1 MLNFVKIPYKNS
13 VMKRLFLILAIVITL
28 PLTLLAE
35 NKTKHTEW
43 RFVAQNKEGATGAE
57 FIKDG
62 RYAPTV
68 GENAWIRFESS
79 NPIARPSLTKR
90 SEPICSNTQKGDCWI
105 FELQVDDLKKG
116 SIVDI
121 WCPLHSYPTGTGH
134 RFAVE
139 YLDGK
144 KWLPLMPT
152 EEDGTN
158 FRTSKTSKSEYFWQ
172 SFRLHKT
179 IKEGLLSIRIRQI
192 EEHVGACYI
201 TGGNRYPQITIYPKM
216 KTREKTRILF
226 IGNSYTYYNNYPY
239 IFKEIAMSEGHFVD
253 CWMCEK
259 GGWTMTK
266 HMAYQPTIEAVEK
279 GGYDYVF
286 LQDQSYER
294 VFSGTEN
301 DYGSLKGMTD
311 IAAWVRKY
319 SPKAEPIIALT
330 WGRKHGGNHLRKQ
343 DLPLVE
349 KYPSF
354 FASFEH
360 MQARLNEVVEIEA
373 KAIDAK
379 IAQQGPAWQITR
391 HERPDIELYVKDGS
405 HPSYAGSYLA
415 AAVSYL
421 TIFGESFGED
431 TSNGTLDAEVAKYLR
446 SVAERVVLKGER

>member
-1 MLNFVKIPYKNS
+1 
-13 VMKRLFLILAIVITL
+13 MKRFLLILAIIIAL
-28 PLTLLAE
+28 PTTILAE
-35 NKTKHTEW
+35 GKAKHTEW
-43 RFVAQNKEGATGAE
+43 RFIAQNKGDATGRD
-57 FIKDG
+57 FLKDG
-62 RYAPTV
+62 RYHSTS
-68 GENAWIRFESS
+68 GENAWIRFEGD
-79 NPIARPSLTKR
+79 NILVKPTLTKR
-90 SEPICSNTQKGDCWI
+90 SEPRCSNTQEGDCWI
-105 FELQVDDLKKG
+105 FEMPVTNLEAG
-116 SIVDI
+116 SLVDI
-121 WCPLHSYPTGTGH
+121 WCPFHSYPTGTGH

-152 EEDGTN
+152 ENDGTN
-158 FRTSKTSKSEYFWQ
+158 FRTSKTATSTYFWQ
-172 SFRLHKT
+172 SFRLQKA
-179 IKEGLLSIRIRQI
+179 IKSGVISIRIRQI
-192 EEHVGACYI
+192 EPHVGASYI
-201 TGGNRYPQITIYPKM
+201 VGGNRYPQITTYPKM
-216 KTREKTRILF
+216 EMRDTTRILF

-239 IFKEIAMSEGHFVD
+239 IFKEITMSEGHYAD
-253 CWMCEK
+253 CWMTEK

-266 HMAYQPTIEAVEK
+266 HMVYEPTVEAVEK

-294 VFSGTEN
+294 VFSGTED

-319 SPKAEPIIALT
+319 SPEAEPVIALT
-330 WGRKHGGNHLRKQ
+330 WGRKHGSNHLRKQ
-343 DLPLVE
+343 DLPLID

-379 IAQQGPAWQITR
+379 IAQQGPAWQIVR
-391 HERPDIELYVKDGS
+391 RERPDIELYTNDGS

-421 TIFGESFGED
+421 TIYPEPFSATTADGC
-431 TSNGTLDAEVAKYLR
+431 LDAATAAYLR